1 MCVASQLASYGFEC
15 YPANAH
21 NEGHTL
27 TRDLSNDRVRAQRCS
42 ALHSHNAT
50 LHLHNATLHFKCVI
64 HNATLHSHNASVNDR
79 ARGRVVR

>member
-50 LHLHNATLHFKCVI
+50 LHLHNATLH
-64 HNATLHSHNASVNDR
+64 LHNASVNDR